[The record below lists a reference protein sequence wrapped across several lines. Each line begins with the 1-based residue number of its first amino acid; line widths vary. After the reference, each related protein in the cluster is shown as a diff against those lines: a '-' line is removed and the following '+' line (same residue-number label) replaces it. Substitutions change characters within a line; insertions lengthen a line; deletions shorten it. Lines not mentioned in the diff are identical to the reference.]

1 MLHARLVKAG
11 LVAPR
16 EEIVFPEKTVVRL
29 GDHIDRYIQSR
40 AKLKPNTL
48 RNYQTTRRLLVTHF
62 GTRCGSRRP
71 GAVTRIKNSGPNSGP
86 LSAGQMQS

>member
-16 EEIVFPEKTVVRL
+16 EEIVIPEKTVVRL

-40 AKLKPNTL
+40 AKLKPNTT
-48 RNYQTTRRLLVTHF
+48 RNLEQTRRILTDHF
-62 GTRCGSRRP
+62 GAQRQLRVC
-71 GAVTRIKNSGPNSGP
+71 AHHN
-86 LSAGQMQS
+86 QS